1 MYSDIETKLGMGQ
14 WVLKLEQFWPKC
26 QNYHRLGAKRWPMVH
41 GEFDD
46 GCWWLLWRFFCRSHF
61 MTGLSWTQVLQSRA
75 TGEVAPEMAAT
86 CYSFE
91 RREVPTWK
99 NAGPNV
105 PWQGSSWKVIM
116 VRNGKMFGTS
126 WSAWGHH
133 HPKPSWEHPGCTKVG
148 SLAHR
153 HYHDLSSIFT
163 LKILA
168 WSLWSLSLTIINH
181 CNHHHSGLINSN
193 SWVRL

>member
-61 MTGLSWTQVLQSRA
+61 MTGFREPRSCNQGQLERWPQKWQQHATPSSGGKYRPGRTQGQMSLDKGAAGKWSCEKWEDVRDILVGLRAPSPEAIMRASRLHQSWQSCPPALPRP
-75 TGEVAPEMAAT
+75 VQHFHLKDI
-86 CYSFE
+86 S
-91 RREVPTWK
+91 
-99 NAGPNV
+99 
-105 PWQGSSWKVIM
+105 M
-116 VRNGKMFGTS
+116 VTM
-126 WSAWGHH
+126 
-133 HPKPSWEHPGCTKVG
+133 
-148 SLAHR
+148 
-153 HYHDLSSIFT
+153 I
-163 LKILA
+163 
-168 WSLWSLSLTIINH
+168 TIINH